1 MISGNPLTLELLGST
16 LRASRHAVHFVVPC
30 LCPIRRLRPLF
41 LRFVFL
47 GLLNQLLWIL
57 QPWKENLSTAAFN
70 IIHICYFLEWIEIY
84 CNLKNSKQEIQIS

>member
-1 MISGNPLTLELLGST
+1 MIPGNPLTLELLLGPAM
-16 LRASRHAVHFVVPC
+16 RARWHTVHFVVTR
-30 LCPIRRLRPLF
+30 LCPSCRLHPLF
-41 LRFVFL
+41 FRSVVL

-84 CNLKNSKQEIQIS
+84 CNLKNSKQEI